1 MSSMKNVILQIV
13 ILFIVLLGYFSMLNA
28 QDKSNFVRALVLAV
42 AIPLLGLLPV
52 VMGGWGWLIGLA
64 GALLLVSKVVGESF
78 GGSLLFL
85 IGIGIVQ
92 TVVQLVVGKFF

>member
-1 MSSMKNVILQIV
+1 MKNVIIQIV
-13 ILFIVLLGYFSMLNA
+13 ALFVALVAYFSMLNA
-28 QDKSNFVRALVLAV
+28 QDKNNWVRALVLAV

-52 VMGGWGWLIGLA
+52 FMGGWGWLIGFVV
-64 GALLLVSKVVGESF
+64 ALLLVSKVLGESF

-92 TVVQLVVGKFF
+92 TVVQLVVNKFL